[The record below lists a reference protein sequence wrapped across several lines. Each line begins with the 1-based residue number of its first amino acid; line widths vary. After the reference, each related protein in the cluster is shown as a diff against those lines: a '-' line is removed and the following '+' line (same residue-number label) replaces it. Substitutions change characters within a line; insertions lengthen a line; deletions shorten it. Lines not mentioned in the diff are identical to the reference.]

1 MGEFGQ
7 VVVAP
12 GVGNIKTAFADRGI
26 PFTHDQETATP
37 YYYKVTMNAENGHNI
52 TAETT
57 ATSRV
62 GSIRFSFDEG
72 SSPHVIVDA
81 TREHITGEITVS
93 TKRRE
98 IYGRNPERQDYKLGP
113 FKAKNFNGY
122 FVARF
127 DQPFSS
133 WGTIANGKLYENKT
147 NMVSTGLSAYV
158 KFQEKKSQVNVRV
171 GTSFISIE
179 QARKNLENE
188 IPDGTTLEETSR
200 QVESLWAEKLD
211 RVNIEGASQDKLI
224 ILYTGMFHSLQ
235 VKKEFNNIIRQAA
248 NVQKDQ

>member
-12 GVGNIKTAFADRGI
+12 GVGNIKTTFDDRGI

-37 YYYKVTMNAENGHNI
+37 YYYKVTMHAENGQNI

-62 GSIRFSFDEG
+62 GSMRFSFNNR

-81 TREHITGEITVS
+81 TRENIKGEITIS
-93 TKRRE
+93 PEQRE
-98 IYGRNPERQDYKLGP
+98 IYGRNPERQDDKLGP
-113 FKAKNFNGY
+113 FKAKKFNGY

-127 DQPFSS
+127 DQSFSS
-133 WGTIANGKLYENKT
+133 WGTIINGKVYENT
-147 NMVSTGLSAYV
+147 TTMVNSGLSAYV
-158 KFQEKKSQVNVRV
+158 KFLGKPSQVNVRV

-179 QARKNLENE
+179 QARKNLDTE

-211 RVNIEGASQDKLI
+211 RVNIEGASQDQLT

-235 VKKEFNNIIRQAA
+235 VRKESR
-248 NVQKDQ
+248 

>member
-12 GVGNIKTAFADRGI
+12 GVGNIKTAFGDRGLS
-26 PFTHDQETATP
+26 FTHDQETVTP
-37 YYYKVTMNAENGHNI
+37 YYYRVAMNAENGHNI

-62 GSIRFSFDEG
+62 GSIRFSFDER

-81 TREHITGEITVS
+81 TRENIEGEIAVS
-93 TKRRE
+93 IERRE
-98 IYGRNPERQDYKLGP
+98 IYGRNPERQDDKLGP

-127 DQPFSS
+127 DQPFCS

-147 NMVSTGLSAYV
+147 YMVSAGLSAYV
-158 KFQEKKSQVNVRV
+158 KFQDKNGQVNVRV
-171 GTSFISIE
+171 GTSFISID

-211 RVNIEGASQDKLI
+211 RVNVEGASQDKLT

-235 VKKEFNNIIRQAA
+235 VMKEF
-248 NVQKDQ
+248 